1 MKKSSTDRVLV
12 EFSKP
17 DLTNIVT
24 VSRVL
29 PDHSTEPIGKVSP
42 DLSNGEDSLIYIST
56 NNLGEEICPASSDF
70 TLIERHFERY
80 AKELSEKSKN
90 ENLKI
95 KAEELI
101 NKERSIRSIRQWKF
115 KNLETNQINR

>member
-1 MKKSSTDRVLV
+1 MKKTMTDRVLV

-17 DLTNIVT
+17 DNTNTVI

-56 NNLGEEICPASSDF
+56 NNQGEEIYPPTADF
-70 TLIERHFERY
+70 IEIENRFEKY
-80 AKELSEKSKN
+80 AKELAGRSFEEEMISEA
-90 ENLKI
+90 EKI
-95 KAEELI
+95 K
-101 NKERSIRSIRQWKF
+101 EREGSITSIRNWKI
-115 KNLETNQINR
+115 KNREVQQIIK

>member
-1 MKKSSTDRVLV
+1 MTDRVLV

-17 DLTNIVT
+17 DNTNTVI

-56 NNLGEEICPASSDF
+56 NNQGEEICSPTADF
-70 TLIERHFERY
+70 IEIESQFEKY
-80 AKELSEKSKN
+80 AKALAGRSFEEDMISEA
-90 ENLKI
+90 EKI
-95 KAEELI
+95 K
-101 NKERSIRSIRQWKF
+101 EREGSITSIRNWKI
-115 KNLETNQINR
+115 KNREVQQIIK